1 MDRLSLKSFSK
12 INIGLKVFNRRQD
25 GYHNIHTVFQEIDF
39 HDSIVLKKKNLDALL
54 LPMLIGLVMMNSIY
68 V

>member
-1 MDRLSLKSFSK
+1 MDRVALKSFSK
-12 INIGLKVFNRRQD
+12 INIGLKIFNKRPD

-39 HDSIVLKKKNLDALL
+39 HDSIILKKKNPDVLL
-54 LPMLIGLVMMNSIY
+54 LPMLTGLVVMNPIY

>member
-1 MDRLSLKSFSK
+1 MDKVLLKSFSK
-12 INIGLKVFNRRQD
+12 INIGLKVFNRRPD

-54 LPMLIGLVMMNSIY
+54 LPMLIGLIMMNSIY

>member
-1 MDRLSLKSFSK
+1 MDKVLLKSFSK
-12 INIGLKVFNRRQD
+12 INIGLKVFNRRPD

-68 V
+68 A

>member
-1 MDRLSLKSFSK
+1 MDKVLLKSFSK
-12 INIGLKVFNRRQD
+12 INIGLKVFNRRPD

-54 LPMLIGLVMMNSIY
+54 LPMLIGLVTMNLIY

>member
-1 MDRLSLKSFSK
+1 MDKVLLKSFSK
-12 INIGLKVFNRRQD
+12 INIGLKVFNRRPD

-54 LPMLIGLVMMNSIY
+54 LPMLIGLVMTNQIY

>member
-1 MDRLSLKSFSK
+1 MDRILLKSFSK
-12 INIGLKVFNRRQD
+12 VNVGLKILNKRRD

-39 HDSIVLKKKNLDALL
+39 HDSIILKKKNLDALL

>member
-1 MDRLSLKSFSK
+1 MDRVLLKSFSK

-39 HDSIVLKKKNLDALL
+39 HDRIILKKKNLDALL
-54 LPMLIGLVMMNSIY
+54 LPMLIGLVIMNPIY

>member
-1 MDRLSLKSFSK
+1 MDRVLLKSFSK
-12 INIGLKVFNRRQD
+12 INIGLKVFNRRPD

-39 HDSIVLKKKNLDALL
+39 HDRIILKKKNLDALL
-54 LPMLIGLVMMNSIY
+54 LLMLIGLVIMNPIY

>member
-1 MDRLSLKSFSK
+1 MDRVLLKSFSK

-39 HDSIVLKKKNLDALL
+39 HDRIILKKKNLDALL
-54 LPMLIGLVMMNSIY
+54 FPMLIGLVIMNLIY

>member
-1 MDRLSLKSFSK
+1 MDKLLLKSFSK
-12 INIGLKVFNRRQD
+12 INIGLKVFNRRPD

-54 LPMLIGLVMMNSIY
+54 LPMLIGLVTMNQIY

>member
-1 MDRLSLKSFSK
+1 MDRVLLKSFSK
-12 INIGLKVFNRRQD
+12 INIGLKVFNRRPD

-54 LPMLIGLVMMNSIY
+54 LPMLIGLVTMNLIY